1 MNASQPPF
9 HATGSEAGAR
19 TLDIL
24 RRRWEIVV
32 GVVLVCVAVAIVL
45 HERSAKSY
53 NATASVAFQEGTL
66 SEQAVGVVGG
76 GGPEP
81 QRGANTEVLTAHSTE
96 VALAVRNQLGLNAT
110 PAELL
115 SAVSV
120 ETAPSANVLNIVAS
134 THHPRESAQL
144 ANAFAQQYI
153 AFRTRSKLESIESA
167 QTKLTRQME
176 TLAVGSTERANLE
189 QTLQRLTTLRAVA
202 GGGATIIGLAGV
214 PSSPSGMG
222 LGSAAAIGFVIGLA
236 LALAIVFL
244 LESLDRRVK
253 TLDEFEREY
262 KLPALT
268 AVPQSAFGA
277 GNAEQRTDLLEPHRI
292 LRTALD
298 FAAVTRELDTILVTS
313 AIAGEGKTTVAV
325 DLAHAIALAGR
336 SVVLIELDLRH
347 PTFARQFAVRTREG
361 LTVALTRGRDVEELL
376 VQPFENLPNF
386 SVLFSGPLPPN
397 PAELISSQKIGDLI
411 RSLGR
416 EHDVVIV
423 DSPPLNPVAD
433 AQMLLDNPA
442 IHAVLLVARSGKTTR
457 EAARRARGILDRHMV
472 EPIGLVVTGL
482 RDASRYG
489 YESYYTTPSTKVAS
503 AGKAARR
510 DVPADSN
517 GDQSGAPAKA
527 RVSTAEQH

>member
-1 MNASQPPF
+1 MNATESTF
-9 HATGSEAGAR
+9 HASAGETGAR

-24 RRRWEIVV
+24 RRRWEIIV

-45 HERSAKSY
+45 HERAPKSY
-53 NATASVAFQEGTL
+53 NATASVAFQEGTP
-66 SEQAVGVVGG
+66 SEQALGIATG

-96 VALAVRNQLGLNAT
+96 VALAVRNQLGVNAS

-120 ETAPSANVLNIVAS
+120 ETAPSANVLNITAS
-134 THHPRESAQL
+134 THHPRESARL
-144 ANAFAQQYI
+144 ANAFAEQYI
-153 AFRTRSKLESIESA
+153 AFRTRSKVESIEAA

-176 TLAVGSTERANLE
+176 TLPVGTSERASLE
-189 QTLQRLTTLRAVA
+189 QTIQRLTSLRAVA

-214 PSSPSGMG
+214 PGSPSGAG
-222 LGSAAAIGFVIGLA
+222 LASTAAIGFVIGLA

-244 LESLDRRVK
+244 IESLDRRVK

-268 AVPQSAFGA
+268 AIPASAFGA

-313 AIAGEGKTTVAV
+313 AIPGEGKTTVSV

-336 SVVLIELDLRH
+336 SVVLVELDLRH
-347 PTFARQFAVRTREG
+347 PTFARQFSVRTREG
-361 LTVALTRGRDVEELL
+361 LTVALTRNRDVEELL
-376 VQPFENLPNF
+376 VQPFDNLPNF

-397 PAELISSQKIGDLI
+397 PAELLSSHKIGDLI
-411 RSLGR
+411 GALAR

-442 IHAVLLVARSGKTTR
+442 IHAVLLVARAGKTSR
-457 EAARRARGILDRHMV
+457 EAARRARAILDRHMV

-482 RDASRYG
+482 RDAARYG
-489 YESYYTTPSTKVAS
+489 FESYYTSSSAKVAS

-510 DVPADSN
+510 EAPQDSK
-517 GDQSGAPAKA
+517 GDQSGAPATT